1 MSHCR
6 FRTSYG
12 GALFCQEPTYLEG
25 YCRFHF
31 EALQKGEINENGVI
45 NEQLSD
51 QIRRRE
57 INFYGLRLP
66 AGAYLEDR
74 E

>member
-1 MSHCR
+1 MKNCS

-12 GALFCQEPTYLEG
+12 GALFCQEPDYLEG
-25 YCRFHF
+25 FCKFHF
-31 EALQKGEINENGVI
+31 EALQNCEINERGVI
-45 NEQLSD
+45 NERITD

-57 INFYGLRLP
+57 INFYGIRLP
-66 AGAYLEDR
+66 EATYLEDL